1 MNALI
6 VLISLFLFIALR
18 IPIVFSMLLSSLVYL
33 VFLSDMNT
41 VVMAQKMSTAIQSFP
56 LLAIPLFILA
66 AEFMNRG
73 KVTSLIFEFAN
84 NCVGHVRGGL
94 GHVNVLASMIF
105 AGMSGSEVADVAGL
119 GKIEIKAMTEKG
131 YNLDFSAAVTGASS
145 IIGPIIPPSILM
157 IVYGSIAE
165 ESVGRLFLGGAIP
178 GAIMGVSLMI
188 VIYFLSRKRNYP
200 RFTFPG
206 FRAVFKSFT
215 EAILA
220 LLTPVI
226 IMGGIISG
234 VFTPTE
240 SGVVAVVYTFC
251 LSFLY
256 YKDLKIDDLLP
267 ILHDVAISTGL
278 ILIILGGAS
287 LFSWVITLENAHEVI
302 RSLIVGL
309 TDQQWV
315 VLLILN
321 ILLLIAGCFFGQI
334 SIMLVL
340 TPMIV
345 PLAKSFGIDSV
356 HLGIVIILN
365 LCVGYLTPP
374 FGMGLFVLSDITG
387 IPIEKL
393 SRAMVPFYIPILA
406 VLFLVTYIP
415 AFALYL
421 PNAVMGT
428 GAAP

>member
-1 MNALI
+1 MKACI
-6 VLISLFLFIALR
+6 VLGALFLFMAMR
-18 IPIVFSMLLSSLVYL
+18 IPIVFSMLLSSAVYFL
-33 VFLSDMNT
+33 FLSDMDV
-41 VVMAQKMSTAIQSFP
+41 VVMAQRMCSAVQSFP

-73 KVTSLIFEFAN
+73 KATTLIFEFAN

-131 YNLDFSAAVTGASS
+131 YDVTFSAAVTGASS

-157 IVYGSIAE
+157 IVYGSISE

-178 GAIMGVSLMI
+178 GIIMGLSLM
-188 VIYFLSRKRNYP
+188 VLIYVLSRKRNYP
-200 RFTFPG
+200 FFPFPG
-206 FRAVFKSFT
+206 GRVFLRSFL
-215 EAILA
+215 EAFPT
-220 LLTPVI
+220 LLIPLI

-234 VFTPTE
+234 IFTPTE

-251 LSFLY
+251 LTFLLY
-256 YKDLKIDDLLP
+256 RDLKFKDLLP
-267 ILHDVAISTGL
+267 ILHDVALSTGL
-278 ILIILGGAS
+278 IMIILGGAS
-287 LFSWVITLENAHEVI
+287 VFAWVITLENTHEAI
-302 RSLIVGL
+302 RNLIVSF
-309 TDQQWV
+309 TSQQWA

-321 ILLLIAGCFFGQI
+321 IILLIAGCFFGQV
-334 SIMLVL
+334 SIMLIL

-345 PLAKSFGIDSV
+345 PLAKSFGIDLV
-356 HLGIVIILN
+356 HLGVVMVLN

-374 FGMGLFVLSDITG
+374 FGLGLFVLSDITG
-387 IPIEKL
+387 LPMERLAKAMIP
-393 SRAMVPFYIPILA
+393 FFIPILI

-415 AFALYL
+415 DIALYL
-421 PNAVMGT
+421 PNSLMGV
-428 GAAP
+428 AAQP

>member
-1 MNALI
+1 MKACI
-6 VLISLFLFIALR
+6 VLGALFLFMAMR
-18 IPIVFSMLLSSLVYL
+18 IPIVFSMLLSSAVYFL
-33 VFLSDMNT
+33 FLSDMDV
-41 VVMAQKMSTAIQSFP
+41 VVMAQRMCSAVQSFP

-73 KVTSLIFEFAN
+73 KATTLIFEFAN

-131 YNLDFSAAVTGASS
+131 YDVTFSAAVTGASS

-157 IVYGSIAE
+157 IVYGSISE

-178 GAIMGVSLMI
+178 GIIMGLSLM
-188 VIYFLSRKRNYP
+188 VLIYVLSRKRNYP
-200 RFTFPG
+200 FFPFPG
-206 FRAVFKSFT
+206 GRVFLRSFL
-215 EAILA
+215 EALPT
-220 LLTPVI
+220 LLIPLI

-234 VFTPTE
+234 IFTPTE

-251 LSFLY
+251 LTFLLY
-256 YKDLKIDDLLP
+256 RDLKFKDLLP
-267 ILHDVAISTGL
+267 ILHDVALSTGL
-278 ILIILGGAS
+278 IMIILGGAS
-287 LFSWVITLENAHEVI
+287 VFAWVITLENTHEAI
-302 RSLIVGL
+302 RNLIVSF
-309 TDQQWV
+309 TSQQWA

-321 ILLLIAGCFFGQI
+321 IILLIAGCFFGQV
-334 SIMLVL
+334 SIMLIL

-345 PLAKSFGIDSV
+345 PLAKSFGIDLV
-356 HLGIVIILN
+356 HLGVVMVLN

-374 FGMGLFVLSDITG
+374 FGLGLFVLSDITG
-387 IPIEKL
+387 LPMERLAKAMIP
-393 SRAMVPFYIPILA
+393 FFIPILI

-415 AFALYL
+415 DIALYL
-421 PNAVMGT
+421 PNSLMGV
-428 GAAP
+428 AAQP